1 MATRSRGPLA
11 GFGWLKN
18 AINLGHGNPKAV
30 LGGAALVGIMSLLP
44 SLITLPIQ
52 LGTTPGRGML
62 VALFAISMLGGLL
75 LVPLVAGY
83 MQVLHAAD
91 RGLAAKATDVF
102 APYRR
107 GEAMR
112 LIGYGLAMLA
122 VYALVLVIIVAVAG
136 GGIVNWYLE
145 LLSAQGRGEAAM
157 ATQALPEGFGIA
169 VALALAFGLLL
180 SGVYSI
186 SLGQVA
192 LGGRSVV
199 GSVGDGVIG
208 SLKNVLPLLVLAISA
223 VVLML
228 VFALGFGLLVFG
240 LMLVGKLVGEWL
252 AIALLVP
259 VYCGLMLVLLVVM
272 FGVMYHLWRD
282 VCGGDAH
289 LDAADAALAA

>member
-62 VALFAISMLGGLL
+62 IALFAISMLGGLL

-83 MQVLHAAD
+83 MRIIHAAD

-102 APYRR
+102 APYRG

-112 LIGYGLAMLA
+112 LMGFGLAMLA
-122 VYALVLVIIVAVAG
+122 VYVLALVIIVGVAG
-136 GGIVNWYLE
+136 GGIVDWYVQ
-145 LLSAQGRGEAAM
+145 LLGAQGRGETAM
-157 ATQALPEGFGIA
+157 ATQALPDGFGTA
-169 VALALAFGLLL
+169 VALALVLGLLL
-180 SGVYSI
+180 AGVYSI

-199 GSVGDGVIG
+199 GSVRDGVIG
-208 SLKNVLPLLVLAISA
+208 SLKNVLPLLVLAVSGVILMF
-223 VVLML
+223 VL
-228 VFALGFGLLVFG
+228 ALGFGLLVFL
-240 LMLVGKLVGEWL
+240 LMLVGKLVGPWL
-252 AIALLVP
+252 VLVLMVP
-259 VYCGLMLVLLVVM
+259 VYLGLLLVLLVVM

-282 VCGGDAH
+282 VCGDDAH
-289 LDAADAALAA
+289 LDTADAALAA